1 MVQDRKKYLANVNM
15 LLTFGFHAIYW
26 LTEDILT
33 LQTLMFHGAN

>member
-1 MVQDRKKYLANVNM
+1 MVQDREKYLANVNM

-33 LQTLMFHGAN
+33 FKKLMFHGAN